1 MFFVFEGVDGAGKST
16 QLDQFSHWLESLGHS
31 VVTCQDPGSTELG
44 EQLRQILLER
54 HETPIHMLTEMMMFT
69 TARTQL
75 IQEIVKPALAA
86 GTMVV
91 LDRYILSTVVY
102 QGHAGNLSADDIWS
116 VNRIATDGVMP
127 DATFVFDLDV
137 VTALERVGKTR
148 DRMESRGIEYF
159 ERVRAGFLTEAE
171 RWPDRVEVI
180 DASRPTAAIQAEI
193 RQLAVQ
199 YLQRK
204 SPDRT

>member
-16 QLDQFSHWLESLGHS
+16 QIDQFSHWLESLGHS

-75 IQEIVKPALAA
+75 IQEIIKPALTA
-86 GTMVV
+86 GKTVV

-102 QGHAGNLSADDIWS
+102 QGHAGNLSPDDIWS

-137 VTALERVGKTR
+137 GIAMERVGKTR

-159 ERVRAGFLTEAE
+159 ERVRAGFLAEAE
-171 RWPDRVEVI
+171 RWPDRVDVI
-180 DASRPTAAIQAEI
+180 DASRSPEAIQAEI
-193 RQLAVQ
+193 RHLAGQ

-204 SPDRT
+204 SPDKI